1 MADKNIKIL
10 ILVHL
15 SILGHQ
21 NSPHP
26 VRTYNRN
33 NKAILCVQM
42 YIISK
47 HSQMECQL
55 LVFMKQQ
62 LFANWSETH
71 SPLTFFAFTTR
82 TSLSLLGLISVILNK
97 SYSGWCMFL
106 FDIRTTF
113 RGKTMSEKS
122 GKIFWRQL
130 KLCWTENLVRQKI
143 MPNKNFFW
151 KQKLKKTKDKQKKVQ
166 FENWDQKKLLR
177 SIRTLLYLNTVFPIQ
192 AKSNQY

>member
-47 HSQMECQL
+47 HSQMECNL

-62 LFANWSETH
+62 LFAN
-71 SPLTFFAFTTR
+71 
-82 TSLSLLGLISVILNK
+82 
-97 SYSGWCMFL
+97 
-106 FDIRTTF
+106 
-113 RGKTMSEKS
+113 
-122 GKIFWRQL
+122 
-130 KLCWTENLVRQKI
+130 
-143 MPNKNFFW
+143 
-151 KQKLKKTKDKQKKVQ
+151 
-166 FENWDQKKLLR
+166 
-177 SIRTLLYLNTVFPIQ
+177 
-192 AKSNQY
+192 

>member
-113 RGKTMSEKS
+113 RGKTMSEKN

-143 MPNKNFFW
+143 MPNKKFFES
-151 KQKLKKTKDKQKKVQ
+151 K
-166 FENWDQKKLLR
+166 N
-177 SIRTLLYLNTVFPIQ
+177 
-192 AKSNQY
+192 

>member
-21 NSPHP
+21 NSPHS
-26 VRTYNRN
+26 VRAYSRN

-42 YIISK
+42 NIISK
-47 HSQMECQL
+47 QSQMECQL
-55 LVFMKQQ
+55 LVVMKQQ
-62 LFANWSETH
+62 LFANRSETH
-71 SPLTFFAFTTR
+71 SPLTVFAFTTR
-82 TSLSLLGLISVILNK
+82 TTLSLLGLISVILNK
-97 SYSGWCMFL
+97 SYSGWCML
-106 FDIRTTF
+106 LSDIRTTF

-151 KQKLKKTKDKQKKVQ
+151 KQKLKKTEDKQKKVQ
-166 FENWDQKKLLR
+166 FENWDQ
-177 SIRTLLYLNTVFPIQ
+177 
-192 AKSNQY
+192 